1 MNIFNKKA
9 EVIIALEVACDEKH
23 KDTFKKQLIIDIAEI
38 LVQKGLLN
46 SEEKNRIKVIV
57 NSQRRI
63 L

>member
-1 MNIFNKKA
+1 MEI
-9 EVIIALEVACDEKH
+9 VCDEKH
-23 KDTFKKQLIIDIAEI
+23 MDTYRKQLIIDIAEI
-38 LVQKGLLN
+38 LVQKGLLS